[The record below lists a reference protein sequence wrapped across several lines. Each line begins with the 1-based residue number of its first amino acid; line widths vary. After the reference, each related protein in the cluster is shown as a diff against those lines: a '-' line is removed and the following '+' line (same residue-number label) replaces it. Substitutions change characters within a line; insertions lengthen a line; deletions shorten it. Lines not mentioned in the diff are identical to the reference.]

1 MSEHVGDRRGYFHFR
16 SAWYGKPEYLQSDI
30 IDIVSFGYYAPDQS
44 SSGELSMVW
53 YEVQST
59 PTPRLEVFCDAW
71 PTFALLYDVIAALA
85 AYDEKNMS
93 PEQFIRLLSV
103 HGFVDLTPHQRSGR

>member
-1 MSEHVGDRRGYFHFR
+1 MKAHAGDRRGFFHFR
-16 SAWYGKPEYLQSDI
+16 SAWYGKPEYLQPGI
-30 IDIVSFGYYAPDQS
+30 IDIVSFGNYFDDQS

-71 PTFALLYDVIAALA
+71 HVFALLYDVIAALA
-85 AYDEKNMS
+85 AYDGETIT
-93 PEQFIRLLSV
+93 PEQFMRLLNA
-103 HGFVDLTPHQRSGR
+103 HGFADLTPHQRYPH